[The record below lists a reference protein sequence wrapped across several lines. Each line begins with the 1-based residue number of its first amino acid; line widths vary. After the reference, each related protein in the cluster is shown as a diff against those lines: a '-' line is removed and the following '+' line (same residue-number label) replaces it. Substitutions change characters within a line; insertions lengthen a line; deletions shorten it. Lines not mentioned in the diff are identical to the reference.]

1 MAFEFRYKRRV
12 EFAETDMAGV
22 LHFASYY
29 RLMEE
34 VEHAFWRSA
43 GLSVMTNDD
52 GRDIGWPRVK
62 TNCQYFRPARFEDEL
77 ELALRVVKIGDRSV
91 EYEIEFRCEGERVA
105 LGHTT
110 AVCCTMGA
118 GVFGSL
124 PIPDRLRV
132 ALEQAP
138 KTENERPKP

>member
-1 MAFEFRYKRRV
+1 MAEPFTIKRRV
-12 EFAETDMAGV
+12 QFAETDMAGV
-22 LHFASYY
+22 LHFASFY

-43 GLSVMTNDD
+43 GLSVMITVD

-62 TNCQYFRPARFEDEL
+62 TSCEYFRPARFEDEL
-77 ELALRVVKIGDRSV
+77 ELRLRVVNIGNRSV
-91 EYEIEFRCEGERVA
+91 EYQIEFRCEGERVA

-110 AVCCTMGA
+110 AVCCVMGQ
-118 GVFGSL
+118 GKFGSL
-124 PIPDRLRV
+124 PIPDRLRT

-138 KTENERPKP
+138 KTKNERPKP